1 MGATLVVVLCI
12 LQQTAYEPFDNSH
25 LYICLGDSVINNE
38 KYVLPGESVISYLSK
53 SLHIYNLSQDNAR
66 INDIPYQLA
75 EIDPDQLK
83 YENISVILSIGGNNL
98 LNMEDVDEVFIKYTH
113 LVKTILSK
121 YIKGNGLLYLLNLYY
136 PVDPSIHLF
145 YPIISKWNKYLSKLD
160 TYPKIRV
167 IDLSNLLI
175 DSEDFTHVIEP
186 SEIGGS
192 KIVTAITHSI

>member
-83 YENISVILSIGGNNL
+83 YENISVILSIK
-98 LNMEDVDEVFIKYTH
+98 EIRE
-113 LVKTILSK
+113 
-121 YIKGNGLLYLLNLYY
+121 
-136 PVDPSIHLF
+136 
-145 YPIISKWNKYLSKLD
+145 IIFKD
-160 TYPKIRV
+160 F
-167 IDLSNLLI
+167 SNL
-175 DSEDFTHVIEP
+175 
-186 SEIGGS
+186 
-192 KIVTAITHSI
+192 